1 MILTHIA
8 PAPLFA
14 VAEFHRAN
22 RQAEPVF
29 HHVVAVTHT
38 RAEADRLAGLLCEQ
52 VGTGPRLPTYR
63 VDQAPLYDVVIEHD
77 TQTAP

>member
-22 RQAEPVF
+22 SQAEPVF
-29 HHVVAVTHT
+29 SCVVAVTHT
-38 RAEADRLAGLLCEQ
+38 RAEAERLAGLFCEKS
-52 VGTGPRLPTYR
+52 GAGPRLPVYR
-63 VDQAPLYDVVIEHD
+63 VDQVQLYDVVIEHD
-77 TQTAP
+77 QQTAS